1 MLVVHIPKIPPEGQ
15 DIDAVLDPG
24 QVHLEG
30 EQGFELKEGRL
41 KVHLDKGEESTV
53 QVKGR
58 LSARL
63 GLECG
68 RCLEPFTFAIDQDV
82 DLFYL
87 PRHKEA
93 QAEEQDADV
102 QLSDHQMVVVFYD
115 DDRIDLG
122 EMVREQL
129 FLGLPMRRV
138 CRDEC
143 KGLCPT
149 CGVNRNATECNCP
162 PVDGDLRLAPL
173 RKLFDKGS
181 S

>member
-1 MLVVHIPKIPPEGQ
+1 MLVVHVPKIPPEGQ

-30 EQGFELKEGRL
+30 ERSFELQEGRL
-41 KVHLDKGEESTV
+41 KVHLEKGEENTV

-58 LSARL
+58 LTARL

-68 RCLEPFTFAIDQDV
+68 RCLEPFSYAIDQNV

-87 PRHKEA
+87 PRQREA

-115 DDRIDLG
+115 NDRIDLG
-122 EMVREQL
+122 EMVREQF
-129 FLGLPMRRV
+129 FLQIPMRRL
-138 CRDEC
+138 CREDC
-143 KGLCPT
+143 KGLCPD
-149 CGVNRNATECNCP
+149 CGKNKNLERCECAP
-162 PVDGDLRLAPL
+162 QSASDPRLARL
-173 RKLFDKGS
+173 GKLFDNKS
-181 S
+181 

>member
-1 MLVVHIPKIPPEGQ
+1 MLVVHIPKIPPEGL

-30 EQGFELKEGRL
+30 ERSFELQEGRL
-41 KVHLDKGEESTV
+41 RVHVEKGEENSV

-58 LSARL
+58 LIARL

-68 RCLEPFTFAIDQDV
+68 RCLEPFSYAIDQGV

-115 DDRIDLG
+115 NDRIDLG
-122 EMVREQL
+122 EMVREQF
-129 FLGLPMRRV
+129 FLQIPMRRL
-138 CRDEC
+138 CREDC
-143 KGLCPT
+143 KGLCPD
-149 CGVNRNATECNCP
+149 CGKNRNLEKCECAP
-162 PVDGDLRLAPL
+162 QGKSDPRLAPL
-173 RKLFDKGS
+173 GKLFDNKS
-181 S
+181 

>member
-1 MLVVHIPKIPPEGQ
+1 MLKVKVTHIPPEGKEV
-15 DIDAVLDPG
+15 DEPLDPG

-30 EQGFELKEGRL
+30 EESFALQGGRFKGFL
-41 KVHLDKGEESTV
+41 ERGDDESVHVRGSLE
-53 QVKGR
+53 
-58 LSARL
+58 ARL
-63 GLECG
+63 GLQCG
-68 RCLEPFTFAIDQDV
+68 RCLEPFDLNVNQQL

-87 PRHKEA
+87 PHRPGHG
-93 QAEEQDADV
+93 EEEEEDV
-102 QLSDHQMVVVFYD
+102 QLSDRDMVVAYYRD
-115 DDRIDLG
+115 DVLDLG

-149 CGVNRNATECNCP
+149 CGVNRNATDCNCP